1 MIKLSVVVAC
11 FTINWALADECKMLV
26 RNLKVDD
33 FEDFVSK
40 MEGLVFHVT
49 TLENYKYILSSGGL
63 LANLDGS
70 RSSVFGNSNSF
81 FRLRSCVS
89 FFDYRNLDD
98 KKVYQ
103 HLYKCLP
110 TNVAQKYTT
119 MAVLVLSKDA
129 YSNLR
134 PWTDWMQEKAYSLK
148 VVPRIE
154 IGYPDFVPMS
164 SINEVFIVSFTS

>member
-1 MIKLSVVVAC
+1 MRCSHL
-11 FTINWALADECKMLV
+11 NRALADESNMLV

-40 MEGLVFHVT
+40 MSGSVFHAT
-49 TLENYKYILSSGGL
+49 TLENYKSILSSGGL

-70 RSSVFGNSNSF
+70 RSSVFGNSNGF

-89 FFDYRNLDD
+89 FFDYRNLGD

-103 HLYKCLP
+103 HLYKCIP
-110 TNVAQKYTT
+110 TNIAQKHAE
-119 MAVLVLSKDA
+119 MAVLVLSEDA
-129 YSNLR
+129 YSNLQ
-134 PWTDWMQEKAYSLK
+134 PWTAWDQEKAYSLK

-164 SINEVFIVSFTS
+164 SINEVLMVSFIS